1 MELRRLTRVPTGSP
15 KGRSVPMR
23 LLRDEESWSAVAE
36 LAVQGMVFDQD
47 WANLPYVH
55 EGLKASKTGCIQLAN
70 YQEIRIRHFAHTLDR
85 YLAT

>member
-1 MELRRLTRVPTGSP
+1 
-15 KGRSVPMR
+15 
-23 LLRDEESWSAVAE
+23 
-36 LAVQGMVFDQD
+36 MVFDQD